1 MIAARLFLLLA
12 ACFALAAPAAAQEPG
27 SGGLPPAQ
35 PAIAGPATV
44 CGSAFALRLAA
55 GESARRQEGTDFTL
69 FHVAAAD
76 GPLMFYE
83 GNFPQAHDEE
93 VRTGQDFPAI
103 VAVHDG
109 RSAEAKARSH
119 VRDRLLTGEAFRA
132 ACPGAGSARR
142 AAWDGD
148 FNYEVSE
155 YVGPGYYCGG
165 GFVVRLEAG
174 ERILFLDP
182 HIDFARMVIHLGGHR
197 AQAFLSLTTPE
208 RRGSAVPGVRGG
220 PLRQTTIGDVAV
232 YEVGDPPA
240 VMTLESPDFHGHAQD
255 DWFFSRV
262 DLSDGAQRSLTCL
275 DRR

>member
-1 MIAARLFLLLA
+1 MIAARPLALFALLA
-12 ACFALAAPAAAQEPG
+12 VAAAQAPG
-27 SGGLPPAQ
+27 SGGSPPAQ

-76 GPLMFYE
+76 GPLMLYE

-132 ACPGAGSARR
+132 ACPGAGFARR
-142 AAWDGD
+142 TAWDGD

-155 YVGPGYYCGG
+155 YAGPGYYCGG

-174 ERILFLDP
+174 ERILFLNP

-197 AQAFLSLTTPE
+197 TQAFLSLTASE
-208 RRGSAVPGVRGG
+208 RHGSNVPGVRGG
-220 PLRQTTIGDVAV
+220 PLRQITNGDVIG
-232 YEVGDPPA
+232 YEVWDPPA
-240 VMTLESPDFHGHAQD
+240 VMALDSPDFHGYAQD
-255 DWFFSRV
+255 EWFFSRV
-262 DLSDGAQRSLTCL
+262 NLTGGAERAQACL